1 MKLTD
6 LYFNNRFFGKNMFRS
21 FDAKEELG
29 QKLLEV
35 FQQVY
40 IINLPERADRRREI
54 EGQLAR
60 LGLSSAHPSISF
72 FKAVKPSE
80 AGGWPS
86 VGAHGC
92 FMSHLGVLEEAL
104 ESRFDNVLI
113 LEDDMDWSPRFIDG
127 GMRILDELGSKTW
140 HFIHGGLR
148 SPKAKSAEPVL
159 RALSPEA
166 ALTQTHFIGL
176 SAPAIASAAAYLKTI
191 ASRPPGH
198 PEGGPMHVDGAYS
211 WFRKSNPALDAYYF
225 EPAIA
230 VQRASRTDIHGN
242 RWYDVMPGFA
252 QAAGLFRGLRNR
264 FNS

>member
-1 MKLTD
+1 
-6 LYFNNRFFGKNMFRS
+6 MFRKL
-21 FDAKEELG
+21 DAKEDIG

-60 LGLSSAHPSISF
+60 IGLGTEHPSISF

-86 VGAHGC
+86 VGAKGC
-92 FMSHLGVLEEAL
+92 FMSHLGVIDLAVENGL
-104 ESRFDNVLI
+104 DRVLI
-113 LEDDMDWSPRFIDG
+113 LEDDMDWSPRFIHAGLNALEEVD
-127 GMRILDELGSKTW
+127 RKTW
-140 HFIHGGLR
+140 HFVHGGLR
-148 SPKAKSAEPVL
+148 SSNDRNAGPVL
-159 RALSPEA
+159 RALPSETA
-166 ALTQTHFIGL
+166 MTQTHFIGL

-211 WFRKSNPALDAYYF
+211 WFRKSNPNLGAYYF
-225 EPAIA
+225 EPEIA
-230 VQRASRTDIHGN
+230 VQRASRTDIHCN
-242 RWYDVMPGFA
+242 KWYDVMPGFA
-252 QAAGLFRGLRNR
+252 QAAHWYRTLFNKIKR
-264 FNS
+264 